1 MCETIYYYCDNK
13 NVISQNPMQKEVMLS
28 VYELDVYRTEKG
40 REPFT
45 DFLDKLQKENR
56 STEAARIWAFINRLK
71 IHGMQ
76 INSYYPHSIR
86 KVSDKGVWE
95 LRPGSNRVFFFHFTG
110 EKFVLLHAYHKHSQ
124 KAPPSEI
131 RQAEDEMK
139 DYQRRS

>member
-1 MCETIYYYCDNK
+1 MIPKQE
-13 NVISQNPMQKEVMLS
+13 EVLPP
-28 VYELDVYRTEKG
+28 VYEIEIYQTEKG

-45 DFLDKLQKENR
+45 DFLVTIQKENR
-56 STEAARIWAFINRLK
+56 LGEATQIKAFINRLQ

-76 INSYYPHSIR
+76 INSFYPQSIR

-95 LRPGSNRVFFFHFTG
+95 LRPGKNRVFFFFFTG

-131 RQAEDEMK
+131 KQAEKEMK
-139 DYQRRS
+139 DYIGRR